1 MPVAQTVNN
10 RWLPL
15 TEDGNAQLET
25 LRPSD
30 KLGPMPLH
38 IPSEATFP
46 AFIPPPRFSETSFA
60 SFRPQHPTQEIA
72 LAKVQAF
79 VKDAA
84 QPAKSTRRWPWGK
97 KDISTGRGLYLDGG
111 FGVGKTHLLAAAFH
125 ACNVPK
131 KAYLSFQDLVYI
143 VGAQGVAAAKKEL
156 GDIQFFCIDEFELDD
171 PGNTLIV
178 KSFLA
183 HVFAQGGSVMTT
195 SNTPP
200 EAQGQGRFNADDF
213 KREIQSVAERFTVVL
228 LEGPD
233 YRHRDRLASPLTD
246 AELETRYHHEAALE
260 PKELLTWAELLSL
273 LTDVHPVRYGALM
286 AQFGTLYVRG
296 AKTLPNQNDALR
308 FVHFVDKLYDL
319 NKGLRLSGA
328 DELNGELENLFSADY
343 RGSAYAKKHY
353 RCLSRLSELIG
364 TSLEVAPI

>member
-1 MPVAQTVNN
+1 
-10 RWLPL
+10 
-15 TEDGNAQLET
+15 
-25 LRPSD
+25 
-30 KLGPMPLH
+30 MPLYA
-38 IPSEATFP
+38 PSETTLP
-46 AFIPPPRFSETSFA
+46 AFTPPPRFSGA
-60 SFRPQHPTQEIA
+60 SFESYRPQHPSQEVA
-72 LAKVQAF
+72 LEKVQAF
-79 VKDAA
+79 VSGV
-84 QPAKSTRRWPWGK
+84 AKPPESTRLWPWAK
-97 KDISTGRGLYLDGG
+97 RQVPQGRGLYLDGG

-143 VGAQGVAAAKKEL
+143 VGAQGVAAAKQEL
-156 GDIQFFCIDEFELDD
+156 GDTQLFCIDEFELDD

-233 YRHRDRLASPLTD
+233 YRHRDRLASLLTD
-246 AELETRYHHEAALE
+246 AELGARYQTETTLE
-260 PKELLTWAELLSL
+260 PKELLSWADLLGL
-273 LTDVHPVRYGALM
+273 LRDVHPVRYGALI
-286 AQFGTLYVRG
+286 AQFGTLYVGG
-296 AKTLPNQNDALR
+296 AKTLSNQNDALR
-308 FVHFVDKLYDL
+308 FVHFIDKLYEL

-328 DELNGELENLFSADY
+328 DLNGELEELFSPDY

-364 TSLEVAPI
+364 ASPEVAPT